1 VGFCIGLAAGIMI
14 FYNHIGQKKIT
25 DDPTPIQVAM
35 RKYEQD
41 IDTTY
46 IEASGREGS
55 SIDVDS

>member
-1 VGFCIGLAAGIMI
+1 MI